1 VNGYAALA
9 TGHLPR
15 YLHLLEPG
23 KLQRMQK
30 YLVPPPP
37 LDLREKYFP
46 YRQVD
51 AAQKAKRKSETD
63 VLTPLYPVLRQ
74 LVRLRKQLA
83 ERMMAA
89 IRAARSKV
97 EAGEVMLP
105 YHFEHSDVIAS
116 RKPACCDGCRA
127 PNLGASGD
135 HTPHLVEQINVGVAS
150 SGSL

>member
-1 VNGYAALA
+1 MDMLLSPLAICHATFIAL
-9 TGHLPR
+9 P
-15 YLHLLEPG
+15 PG
-23 KLQRMQK
+23 QRQRMQH
-30 YLVPPPP
+30 YLLPPPP

-83 ERMMAA
+83 ERMIVA
-89 IRAARSKV
+89 IRSACHKV
-97 EAGEVMLP
+97 EAGEVTLP

-116 RKPACCDGCRA
+116 REPGCHNGCGS

-135 HTPHLVEQINVGVAS
+135 HAPHLVEQIDVGAAS
-150 SGSL
+150 SGPL